1 MKTRNRRLRCVVLV
15 VVGGLTLGLGG
26 GATYAAFSWTTSNG
40 SNYLATDTD
49 WVAPAGASVIATTT
63 STTGGY
69 ISKGSSYRVYA
80 NATDTGNPASGVA
93 SVTAN
98 VSAITTGQTSVAL
111 AATGGPWSVG
121 GVSYSYRSGA
131 LTANDPLSPGP
142 TAYTLRL
149 TDGHSPA
156 NSRTQT
162 FAVIVENSAPAG
174 ADVQANVGNGVP
186 DAGDI
191 IVFTYSEPM
200 DPASILAGWTG
211 SGTGAQVLFRN
222 GDCGAN
228 DSATVLDAG
237 GGNGVHLGTVCVGD
251 VVNGNRTFAASTM
264 ALSGAAVTVTLG
276 GNPAGTKAASNTT
289 LGWIPSA
296 LATDIAG
303 NAASTAA
310 TGESGALDTDF

>member
-1 MKTRNRRLRCVVLV
+1 MKIRGRRRRSAALILV
-15 VVGGLTLGLGG
+15 AGLTLGVGG
-26 GATYAAFSWTTSNG
+26 GATSAAFSWTTSNG
-40 SNYLATDTD
+40 SNSLATDTD
-49 WVAPAGASVIATTT
+49 WVAPTGASVIATTT
-63 STTGGY
+63 STTGGF

-80 NATDTGNPASGVA
+80 NAADSGNPASGVA
-93 SVTAN
+93 TVSAN
-98 VSAITTGQTSVAL
+98 VSTITTGQSSVAL
-111 AATGGPWSVG
+111 AAAGGPWSIG
-121 GVSYSYRSGA
+121 AVSYAYRSAA
-131 LTANDPLSPGP
+131 LTANDPLSPGS

-149 TDGHSPA
+149 TDAHVPP

-162 FAVIVENSAPAG
+162 FTVIVENSAPVG

-186 DAGDI
+186 DAGDT
-191 IVFTYSEPM
+191 IVLTYSEPM

-211 SGTGAQVLFRN
+211 SGTSVQVLFRN

-251 VVNGNRTFAASTM
+251 VVNGNRTFAASSM
-264 ALSGAAVTVTLG
+264 VLSGAAATVTLG
-276 GNPAGTKAASNTT
+276 GNPGGTKAAANTT
-289 LGWIPSA
+289 LGWTPSA

-310 TGESGALDTDF
+310 ASESGALDTDF